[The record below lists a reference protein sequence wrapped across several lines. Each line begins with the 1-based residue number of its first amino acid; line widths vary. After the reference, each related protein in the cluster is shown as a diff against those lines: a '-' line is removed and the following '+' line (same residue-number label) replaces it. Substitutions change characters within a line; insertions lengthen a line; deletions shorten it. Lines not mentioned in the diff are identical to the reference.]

1 MACGWGR
8 ILWYLFPFDQGQ
20 EKRMIEID
28 RVDRIIAKIKEKQAP
43 DHITWRMELD
53 DEVREKIH
61 AKRTTNY

>member
-1 MACGWGR
+1 
-8 ILWYLFPFDQGQ
+8 WYLFPFDQGQ

-61 AKRTTNY
+61 AKRTANY

>member
-53 DEVREKIH
+53 DEIKEKLH
-61 AKRTTNY
+61 AKRTTYN

>member
-61 AKRTTNY
+61 AKRTANY

>member
-1 MACGWGR
+1 MVNN
-8 ILWYLFPFDQGQ
+8 
-20 EKRMIEID
+20 MIEID
-28 RVDRIIAKIKEKQAP
+28 RVDRIIAKITDKQAP

>member
-8 ILWYLFPFDQGQ
+8 ILWYLLPFDQGQ